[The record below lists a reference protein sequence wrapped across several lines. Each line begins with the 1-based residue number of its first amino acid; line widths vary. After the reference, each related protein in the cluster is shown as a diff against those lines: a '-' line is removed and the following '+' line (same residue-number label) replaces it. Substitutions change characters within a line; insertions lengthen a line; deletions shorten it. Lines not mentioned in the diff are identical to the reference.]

1 MLDACLGVLDQVS
14 PGSMIKSELILR
26 ITEQNPHLYER
37 EVEAVVN
44 TILKRISEA
53 LVAGERVELRG
64 LGTFSLR
71 TLSPRKGRNPRTG
84 APVLMAEKK
93 KVAFKPGKGMHARLN
108 PPEEPASS
116 EL

>member
-1 MLDACLGVLDQVS
+1 
-14 PGSMIKSELILR
+14 MIKSELILR

-71 TLSPRKGRNPRTG
+71 TLGPRKGRNPRTG
-84 APVLMAEKK
+84 APVPMAAKK

-108 PPEEPASS
+108 PPEGPASS

>member
-1 MLDACLGVLDQVS
+1 
-14 PGSMIKSELILR
+14 MIKSELILR

-71 TLSPRKGRNPRTG
+71 ALDPRKGRNPRTG
-84 APVLMAEKK
+84 APVPMAAKK
-93 KVAFKPGKGMHARLN
+93 NVAFKPGKSMHARLN